1 MTQNKDIIKIADH
14 HGLNAQCNQ
23 LVEEMA
29 ELMVA
34 LNKLHRK
41 KPSAIYDVAEEI
53 ADVEIM
59 LEQIKYLLILDE
71 GHIADI
77 KRYKISRELKRMK
90 NEMS

>member
-14 HGLNAQCNQ
+14 YGLDVQCNQ

-41 KPSAIYDVAEEI
+41 KPNAIYAVVEEI

-59 LEQIKYLLILDE
+59 LEQIKYLLDLDD
-71 GHIADI
+71 GYISNI
-77 KRYKISRELKRMK
+77 KHFKISRELERME